1 MSKPEGILK
10 KTKDNS
16 RKKYNEAK
24 DFAEGKRL
32 GRPKQQWVPSMF
44 NGEPLPDEVTMADIE
59 RMVTE
64 ETIANKTFVSAHW
77 EKVTLNG

>member
-16 RKKYNEAK
+16 HKKYNEAK

-32 GRPKQQWVPSMF
+32 GRPKQVFDP
-44 NGEPLPDEVTMADIE
+44 VTKLWTKITDA
-59 RMVTE
+59 VT
-64 ETIANKTFVSAHW
+64 NV
-77 EKVTLNG
+77 